1 MYYFINCLK
10 AIATVLITNSHY
22 AGIWPI
28 ADLAAGGLLGNI
40 LFFAASGFCLYNV
53 RESFPKWYLKRI
65 LRIYPVMIFFT
76 LLTAFMRDGVLPAK
90 KDIFYLFVFPTK
102 YIFLVWLMLLYVAF
116 YLVAWFS
123 KHFDKTT
130 EAVFL
135 GVALAWIAVYFA
147 CIDKSVYC
155 IDDVGQPFILF
166 LYFLSMLAGALFKK
180 YFDRFRVLQKRNVV
194 LLFVSLIVYLF
205 SKLSFLEIQKI
216 AFLQILNQISILAVL
231 YFMFAVFMGLEEKL
245 KKAPAWLNKSMGFI
259 ASITLHIYIVQ
270 FVVIRRLEGLIFPL
284 NFIATTSMIL
294 LLAAVLYF
302 AEYFVRKGILCLIDK
317 TKRINNNGEASH

>member
-1 MYYFINCLK
+1 MYYFINYFR

-76 LLTAFMRDGVLPAK
+76 LLTVLVGDYSLSSGEDAVR
-90 KDIFYLFVFPTK
+90 LFLFPTN
-102 YIFLVWLMLLYVAF
+102 YIFLVWLMLLYVAY
-116 YLVAWFS
+116 YLVAWLR

-135 GVALAWIAVYFA
+135 GVALVWIAVYFT

-180 YFDRFRVLQKRNVV
+180 YAEKFKETRRLNVV
-194 LLFVSLIVYLF
+194 LLFASLIVYFGSKIAF
-205 SKLSFLEIQKI
+205 SKIQVI
-216 AFLQILNQISILAVL
+216 VFLQILNQISILAVL

-245 KKAPAWLNKSMGFI
+245 KKAPAWLNKSVGFI

-284 NFIATTSMIL
+284 NFVATTAMIL